1 MRGIA
6 FIWISGMTTSSQADG
21 SRMAA
26 RLAALPDLPRDA
38 GAPVFALPWHAQAF
52 ALAVTLSERGVFLL
66 GRMDGGA
73 IGADQDG
80 GASGPEDGSRYYDHW
95 LAALERLA
103 LDKGLCDA
111 QSLRRRREA
120 WAQAYRRTPHGAPSR
135 WARPTPRDSAG

>member
-1 MRGIA
+1 
-6 FIWISGMTTSSQADG
+6 MTTSSQADG

-52 ALAVTLSERGVFLL
+52 ALAVTLSERGVFSWAEWTAALS
-66 GRMDGGA
+66 A
-73 IGADQDG
+73 QIKTA

-120 WAQAYRRTPHGAPSR
+120 WAQAYRRTPPGAPGTR
-135 WARPTPRDSAG
+135 GAADS

>member
-1 MRGIA
+1 
-6 FIWISGMTTSSQADG
+6 
-21 SRMAA
+21 MAA

-52 ALAVTLSERGVFLL
+52 ALAVTLSERGVFSWAEWTAALS
-66 GRMDGGA
+66 A
-73 IGADQDG
+73 QIKTA
-80 GASGPEDGSRYYDHW
+80 GASGPEHGSRYYDHW

-120 WAQAYRRTPHGAPSR
+120 WAQAYRRTPHGAPVTLG
-135 WARPTPRDSAG
+135 AADS